1 MRIRT
6 KVPVVTLVAVGAL
19 LLAALAVI
27 FAPPAQTVYAQELS
41 LSVSL
46 GEDSLPQG
54 GSTYL
59 NASVYNLPRDPNN
72 QYNLPELT
80 YRQDLF
86 RVLSDEST
94 ENANGCANG
103 MGGNTPVNSVYDN
116 PKNFGGGWDNFTIN
130 SDCPTGSYRVRMSVK
145 HKDAS
150 TDLVFGT
157 RDFTVVPGPSVTV
170 ELPSASFYRGV
181 SGNVTMTF
189 NHLPAGA
196 NLSYRAY
203 VMQRNPANHAYSCEG
218 AGLGAQVAMNSV
230 SNTEV
235 RNGTIAAACP
245 TAEYKL
251 TVVLYNSSN
260 SKLITERVDFE
271 IVTDPDATPSVT
283 IDLSSRSV
291 APGTEIDATISFYD
305 LQGDSNTSLDYLA
318 EVTKIVNSEE
328 VDANDCEGTWL
339 GQEMGTGVSRRNPMV
354 FPAKIVAACP
364 VGQYTLK
371 ASMSNPSHT
380 VLASGAVNFEITNSP
395 QQRPSQRPSGGNSNN
410 GGGNSNNGGGNSNNG
425 GGNSNNGGGNSN
437 NGGGNSN
444 TGSPPQTF
452 FRSAPPQ
459 TSAQQQS
466 STPIAI
472 TLPEIMNVRSG
483 PGLNYEVVA
492 TVAAGTQARII
503 GIGAQDDWYQV
514 EIDGVEGPVWIYQDL
529 TTLSGSLAGVKRYT
543 SAEIAL
549 LLPGGG
555 SGDGVPL
562 AITVPITMNV
572 RSGPGL
578 TYDVVRVVPVGTQ
591 GPIYGIDPDDEWF
604 QIELDGLDT
613 LAWVYQDL
621 TTVVGS
627 LAGVRRIT
635 EQEIAM
641 LPAAVTQPQLLNVRS
656 GPGTDY
662 DVLAIV
668 PQGTWA
674 RIIGIDT
681 QAEWYQ
687 VELAELEEPAWLFRG
702 LTKVAGGSLAGLIQ
716 IASVD
721 GPSPPSGST
730 YQELTNSITVDLA
743 LRQAGGVD
751 LEVSWSDSGACTQL
765 YNLYHRRNVSSDT
778 YLSLETAATASTT
791 NSKSLSFQTLS
802 GSSFISAWCGTKSDG
817 RQVAEVE
824 IDPGVAGTYSSTS
837 PASDGIAA
845 VVPPR

>member
-1 MRIRT
+1 
-6 KVPVVTLVAVGAL
+6 
-19 LLAALAVI
+19 
-27 FAPPAQTVYAQELS
+27 
-41 LSVSL
+41 
-46 GEDSLPQG
+46 
-54 GSTYL
+54 
-59 NASVYNLPRDPNN
+59 
-72 QYNLPELT
+72 
-80 YRQDLF
+80 
-86 RVLSDEST
+86 
-94 ENANGCANG
+94 
-103 MGGNTPVNSVYDN
+103 
-116 PKNFGGGWDNFTIN
+116 
-130 SDCPTGSYRVRMSVK
+130 
-145 HKDAS
+145 
-150 TDLVFGT
+150 
-157 RDFTVVPGPSVTV
+157 
-170 ELPSASFYRGV
+170 
-181 SGNVTMTF
+181 
-189 NHLPAGA
+189 
-196 NLSYRAY
+196 
-203 VMQRNPANHAYSCEG
+203 
-218 AGLGAQVAMNSV
+218 
-230 SNTEV
+230 
-235 RNGTIAAACP
+235 
-245 TAEYKL
+245 
-251 TVVLYNSSN
+251 
-260 SKLITERVDFE
+260 
-271 IVTDPDATPSVT
+271 
-283 IDLSSRSV
+283 
-291 APGTEIDATISFYD
+291 
-305 LQGDSNTSLDYLA
+305 
-318 EVTKIVNSEE
+318 
-328 VDANDCEGTWL
+328 
-339 GQEMGTGVSRRNPMV
+339 
-354 FPAKIVAACP
+354 
-364 VGQYTLK
+364 
-371 ASMSNPSHT
+371 
-380 VLASGAVNFEITNSP
+380 
-395 QQRPSQRPSGGNSNN
+395 
-410 GGGNSNNGGGNSNNG
+410 
-425 GGNSNNGGGNSN
+425 
-437 NGGGNSN
+437 
-444 TGSPPQTF
+444 
-452 FRSAPPQ
+452 
-459 TSAQQQS
+459 
-466 STPIAI
+466 
-472 TLPEIMNVRSG
+472 MNVRSG
-483 PGLNYEVVA
+483 PGLEYEVVA

-562 AITVPITMNV
+562 AITVPIIMNV

-578 TYDVVRVVPVGTQ
+578 TYDVVRVVPAGTQ

-613 LAWVYQDL
+613 LVWVYQDL

-687 VELAELEEPAWLFRG
+687 VELAELEEPAWLFRD

-721 GPSPPSGST
+721 GPSSPSGLS
-730 YQELTNSITVDLA
+730 YQELTNSITIDLA
-743 LRQAGGVD
+743 FRQAGGVD

-765 YNLYHRRNVSSDT
+765 YNLYHRPNVSSDT
-778 YLSLETAATASTT
+778 YLSLETAATASTV

-837 PASDGIAA
+837 PATDGIAA

>member
-1 MRIRT
+1 MRMRT
-6 KVPVVTLVAVGAL
+6 KVPVVTLVGVGAL

-27 FAPPAQTVYAQELS
+27 FAPRAQTVYAQELS
-41 LSVSL
+41 LSVSM
-46 GEDSLPQG
+46 GEVSLPQG
-54 GSTYL
+54 GSTYI
-59 NASVYNLPRDPNN
+59 AATVHNLPRDANN
-72 QYNLPELT
+72 QASLPELT
-80 YRQDLF
+80 YGRDLF

-103 MGGNTPVNSVYDN
+103 MGGNTPVNSVYAN
-116 PKNFGGGWDNFTIN
+116 PKIVGSGWDNFTIK

-145 HKDAS
+145 HKDDS

-157 RDFTVVPGPSVTV
+157 KDFTVIPGPSVTIA
-170 ELPSASFYRGV
+170 LSSASFYRGT
-181 SGNVTMTF
+181 SSNVTITF

-196 NLSYRAY
+196 NLSYRTY
-203 VMQRNPANHAYSCEG
+203 VMQLSPTNYAASCEG

-230 SNTEV
+230 ATTEV

-245 TAEYKL
+245 TGRYKL
-251 TVVLYNSSN
+251 TVELWDSSN
-260 SKLITERVDFE
+260 GELTSTSIEFV
-271 IVTDPDATPSVT
+271 VSTDPGATPSMT
-283 IDLSSRSV
+283 IELSSRSV
-291 APGTEIDATISFYD
+291 TPGTAIEATISVYD
-305 LQGDSNTSLDYLA
+305 LQDGADLEYRIDVIKRVNNADVVESSCHGDG
-318 EVTKIVNSEE
+318 I
-328 VDANDCEGTWL
+328 GL
-339 GQEMGTGVSRRNPMV
+339 GQEFGFTVGRNPFV
-354 FPAKIVAACP
+354 ISETISSSCPA
-364 VGQYTLK
+364 GSYTLK
-371 ASMSNPSHT
+371 SVITNGSGIEI
-380 VLASGAVNFEITNSP
+380 VSGAVNFEITNSP
-395 QQRPSQRPSGGNSNN
+395 QRRPSQPSGGNSNNGGGNPNN
-410 GGGNSNNGGGNSNNG
+410 GGGNSNNGGGNPNNG
-425 GGNSNNGGGNSN
+425 GGNSNKGGGNP
-437 NGGGNSN
+437 N

-459 TSAQQQS
+459 ISAQQQS

-483 PGLNYEVVA
+483 PGLEYEVVA

-562 AITVPITMNV
+562 AITVPIIMNV

-578 TYDVVRVVPVGTQ
+578 TYDVVRVVPAGTQ

-687 VELAELEEPAWLFRG
+687 VELAELEEPAWLFRD

-721 GPSPPSGST
+721 GPSSPSGST
-730 YQELTNSITVDLA
+730 YQELTNSITIDLA
-743 LRQAGGVD
+743 FRQAGGVD

-765 YNLYHRRNVSSDT
+765 YNLYHRPNVSSDT
-778 YLSLETAATASTT
+778 YFSLETAATASTA

-802 GSSFISAWCGTKSDG
+802 GSSFISAWCGTNRDG

>member
-1 MRIRT
+1 MRMRT
-6 KVPVVTLVAVGAL
+6 KVPVVTLVGMGAL

-27 FAPPAQTVYAQELS
+27 FAPPAQTVYAQ
-41 LSVSL
+41 
-46 GEDSLPQG
+46 D
-54 GSTYL
+54 
-59 NASVYNLPRDPNN
+59 NLPTVEINLN
-72 QYNLPELT
+72 SYNGVTTAGQSVAQYT
-80 YRQDLF
+80 F
-86 RVLSDEST
+86 
-94 ENANGCANG
+94 
-103 MGGNTPVNSVYDN
+103 
-116 PKNFGGGWDNFTIN
+116 KNFQDITCHKNVGGPHHTAFEDPCYHRTEVYERGTTTNPVTQCAPGRGGHRSFSQGAGISKVIRYGQN
-130 SDCPTGSYRVRMSVK
+130 LIP
-145 HKDAS
+145 S
-150 TDLVFGT
+150 TC
-157 RDFTVVPGPSVTV
+157 
-170 ELPSASFYRGV
+170 
-181 SGNVTMTF
+181 
-189 NHLPAGA
+189 PAGLYTLKVILMGS
-196 NLSYRAY
+196 NWDFD
-203 VMQRNPANHAYSCEG
+203 
-218 AGLGAQVAMNSV
+218 VASNQFFYDDADVV
-230 SNTEV
+230 SH
-235 RNGTIAAACP
+235 
-245 TAEYKL
+245 
-251 TVVLYNSSN
+251 S
-260 SKLITERVDFE
+260 VDFE
-271 IVTDPDATPSVT
+271 VVSAPTPEGSNSNNGGGNSNNEEG
-283 IDLSSRSV
+283 SSNN
-291 APGTEIDATISFYD
+291 G
-305 LQGDSNTSLDYLA
+305 
-318 EVTKIVNSEE
+318 
-328 VDANDCEGTWL
+328 
-339 GQEMGTGVSRRNPMV
+339 
-354 FPAKIVAACP
+354 
-364 VGQYTLK
+364 
-371 ASMSNPSHT
+371 
-380 VLASGAVNFEITNSP
+380 
-395 QQRPSQRPSGGNSNN
+395 GGNSNN

-444 TGSPPQTF
+444 NGGGNSNKGGGNPNTESPPQTF

-483 PGLNYEVVA
+483 PGLEYEVVA

-529 TTLSGSLAGVKRYT
+529 TTLSGSLVGVRRYT

-578 TYDVVRVVPVGTQ
+578 TYDVVRVVPAGTQ

-716 IASVD
+716 IAVAD
-721 GPSPPSGST
+721 GPSSPSGST

-743 LRQAGGVD
+743 FRQAGGVN

-765 YNLYHRRNVSSDT
+765 YNLYHRPNVSSDT